1 MACVDGRG
9 TGARGEEFRKSTYMN
24 LGIKESDDQIAVARH
39 LASLPY
45 IDEKGI
51 GIWGWS
57 YGGYNVLMS
66 MSRGNALFKAGEIG
80 RAHV

>member
-1 MACVDGRG
+1 MRG
-9 TGARGEEFRKSTYMN
+9 WKRHRRARAQFRNSIYRN
-24 LGIKESDDQIAVARH
+24 LGIHESDDQIAVARH

-45 IDEKGI
+45 IDENSI

-66 MSRGNALFKAGEIG
+66 MSGATGYSARGWQLH
-80 RAHV
+80 R